1 MKNFYFILLSNER
14 SFPYLFPLFFSIFTF
29 ELLLHFLVTLYAFL
43 QNLTLVVLREPIS
56 TRLLG
61 SLPSDQFPPLLA
73 PTGVKKTHSPL
84 LLVSYIETGSSLI
97 LHLHHYLPL
106 NFWLSTPLRPTMC
119 NASTELNEVIYLL
132 GFLWDWIGFQ
142 ICWNKI
148 K

>member
-1 MKNFYFILLSNER
+1 MLSKR
-14 SFPYLFPLFFSIFTF
+14 TFFSIFVSVIFSIFTF
-29 ELLLHFLVTLYAFL
+29 ELLFHFPVTLYAFL

-97 LHLHHYLPL
+97 LLLHHYLPL